1 MEITTEGGSLKSESQ
16 HQEVMEHFQLPN
28 NRSDILSKRR
38 PSFFRSKSRL
48 AKLLRIHTALTSTHP
63 THSCRT
69 SNSRPCGPLR
79 RARMATTSIRSVLVQ
94 PSLAQIQES
103 TSKRTKTITKW
114 LQGKPRTFEARNLVE
129 LSLLMAQ
136 VEMVEMNVAS
146 PTSRITNRAPT

>member
-1 MEITTEGGSLKSESQ
+1 
-16 HQEVMEHFQLPN
+16 
-28 NRSDILSKRR
+28 
-38 PSFFRSKSRL
+38 
-48 AKLLRIHTALTSTHP
+48 
-63 THSCRT
+63 
-69 SNSRPCGPLR
+69 
-79 RARMATTSIRSVLVQ
+79 MATTSIRSVLVQ

-136 VEMVEMNVAS
+136 VEMVEMNAAS